1 MSTLAIYERLQAKGI
16 IGPRDEHGN
25 PRPYQEFPKQV
36 RDAEGKLH
44 IVRSAREELT
54 IAATTPNASPADDPI
69 IIGQNRLLQE
79 NVELRARLE
88 LLSMQSVGGS
98 PETVKSAHLQ
108 EQHSAP
114 AQLGLPLVSPKA
126 PAPQHSESPA
136 PIVDTSLPAGAK
148 LGTPQRKGL

>member
-1 MSTLAIYERLQAKGI
+1 MSTLAIYERLQTKGI

-36 RDAEGKLH
+36 RDAEGRLH

-69 IIGQNRLLQE
+69 IVEQNRLLQE
-79 NVELRARLE
+79 NAELRARLE
-88 LLSMQSVGGS
+88 LLSMSTAGGS

-108 EQHSAP
+108 SQQIP
-114 AQLGLPLVSPKA
+114 LPLTSPKA
-126 PAPQHSESPA
+126 PAHSTHSETPSPT
-136 PIVDTSLPAGAK
+136 VDTSLPAG
-148 LGTPQRKGL
+148 